1 MKKVEITHTNRGYD
15 TKEVESKKS
24 NKAKDLYDFV
34 DEHSFDLFRDDT
46 LEDNVVEAL
55 KTIKKYNSKLY
66 VMYYSDIDGIIDVYE
81 AMDYEYTTGN
91 DEFEDKIFE
100 ILTNNIEDLLDNF
113 DDLADEVMKELSS
126 FNIGINYIGDD
137 EDVTDYVYG
146 KNNGA
151 ENCG

>member
-1 MKKVEITHTNRGYD
+1 MKRVELTHTNRGYD
-15 TKEVESKKS
+15 TKEVDSKES

-34 DEHSFDLFRDDT
+34 DEHSFDLFGDDT

-55 KTIKKYNSKLY
+55 MYIKENNTELYLKYNP
-66 VMYYSDIDGIIDVYE
+66 DIDGIISVYE
-81 AMDYEYTTGN
+81 ASNYQYSIFN
-91 DEFEDKIFE
+91 DEFGDKIFE

-137 EDVTDYVYG
+137 DYEEE
-146 KNNGA
+146 
-151 ENCG
+151 ENK

>member
-1 MKKVEITHTNRGYD
+1 MKRVELTHTNRGYD
-15 TKEVESKKS
+15 TKEVDSKES

-55 KTIKKYNSKLY
+55 KTIKKYNSELY
-66 VMYYSDIDGIIDVYE
+66 VMYYSDIDGIIDVYK
-81 AMDYEYTTGN
+81 AMDYEFTTGN

-113 DDLADEVMKELSS
+113 DDLADEVMKELSG
-126 FNIGINYIGDD
+126 FNIGINYISDD
-137 EDVTDYVYG
+137 EYAEKEENEKVY
-146 KNNGA
+146 
-151 ENCG
+151 

>member
-34 DEHSFDLFRDDT
+34 DEHSFDLFKDDT

-126 FNIGINYIGDD
+126 FNIGINYIDDD

>member
-1 MKKVEITHTNRGYD
+1 MKRVELTYANRGYD
-15 TKEVESKKS
+15 TKEVDSKES

-55 KTIKKYNSKLY
+55 KTIKKYNSELY
-66 VMYYSDIDGIIDVYE
+66 VMYYSDIDGIIDVYK
-81 AMDYEYTTGN
+81 AMDYEFTTGN

-113 DDLADEVMKELSS
+113 DDLADEVMKELSG
-126 FNIGINYIGDD
+126 FNIGINYISDD
-137 EDVTDYVYG
+137 EYAEKEENEKVY
-146 KNNGA
+146 
-151 ENCG
+151 